1 MKRASFSTAICLL
14 LLTAMISCTSK
25 PSSFTLTATING
37 LPEGTVVELMPGA
50 THQSERPI
58 AESIV
63 KDGSFTFKGTL
74 KEPRLFEI
82 VAINTEGSIKV
93 LIEKGDV
100 TVSGKATSTESE
112 GKLSYQYDSI
122 IVTGSDVHTLYKE
135 KLAFLDSLNTLYDTF
150 HASNK
155 EIMEALK
162 IAQEAH
168 DDSLIRSLLQ
178 TEAFEKM
185 QNDNKA
191 IYDSVEVRINKL
203 ITDNKKTWWAPF
215 LMMDQMYMFDAQ
227 DKLLFVEFSGKAQ
240 NSYYGKLLKIQLD
253 AITEK

>member
-14 LLTAMISCTSK
+14 LITAMISCTSK
-25 PSSFTLTATING
+25 PSSYTLTATIKG

-50 THQSERPI
+50 THQTEPPV

-63 KDGSFTFKGTL
+63 KDGSFTFKGSL

-82 VAINTEGSIKV
+82 EAINTEGSFKV
-93 LIEKGDV
+93 LIEKGNV
-100 TVSGKATSTESE
+100 TVNGKATSTESE

-122 IVTGSDVHTLYKE
+122 TVTGSDVHTLYMQ
-135 KLAFLDSLNTLYDTF
+135 KLAFLDTLNTLYDSFRTS
-150 HASNK
+150 HK
-155 EIMEALK
+155 EILEALK
-162 IAQEAH
+162 IAQVAH

-191 IYDSVEVRINKL
+191 IYDSVEVRMEKL

-215 LMMDQMYMFDAQ
+215 LMMDQMYKFDAQ
-227 DKLLFVEFSGKAQ
+227 DKLLFEDFSGKAKE
-240 NSYYGKLLKIQLD
+240 SYYGKLLKIQLNT
-253 AITEK
+253 ITEK